1 MHLLVVEDD
10 ARIAEFVADGF
21 RRDGHTV
28 TCAVDGEEGLY
39 FAQSGAFDAI
49 VLDILLP
56 KLNGLE
62 LLRRL
67 RGSGSKGPVIVLSAR
82 GSVESK
88 VEGLEAGADDYLAK
102 PFCPN
107 ELLARVNAILRRTFS
122 RTSQRIAVRG
132 LSIDIQEQTVTYRKR
147 KIALTLQEYKILEYL
162 ALNARRIRTITMIY
176 QEVWKQG
183 TQPPAKVVE
192 TRVSHLRKKL
202 ACAGAS
208 GFIHTVRGFGYVL
221 K

>member
-10 ARIAEFVADGF
+10 ARIAGFVADGF

-67 RGSGSKGPVIVLSAR
+67 RGSGLH
-82 GSVESK
+82 
-88 VEGLEAGADDYLAK
+88 Y
-102 PFCPN
+102 
-107 ELLARVNAILRRTFS
+107 
-122 RTSQRIAVRG
+122 RIQATA
-132 LSIDIQEQTVTYRKR
+132 SHKKTP
-147 KIALTLQEYKILEYL
+147 L
-162 ALNARRIRTITMIY
+162 ALLN
-176 QEVWKQG
+176 
-183 TQPPAKVVE
+183 E
-192 TRVSHLRKKL
+192 T
-202 ACAGAS
+202 
-208 GFIHTVRGFGYVL
+208 
-221 K
+221 